1 MKCINF
7 KPLLTAIALIS
18 VLTVSAQ
25 KKNVLVKPTE
35 SDNVS
40 ANDIEKVHARIIEGL
55 SNLPTINLLD
65 SSNDGAEADY
75 IFQCTID
82 SISFY
87 PLKQTDG
94 SNKYNAE
101 VWMSTS
107 VSDAETNKVEFEQ
120 KVVAYSSLVLT
131 SYSDEKQAALSA
143 LSWIPEKIERNVWK
157 AFAVKGQILSIEE
170 VKKEKAAVVSVSV
183 GEQNGAAKKQSFDVY
198 LPDSK
203 LIDEN
208 GIQKPNKPI
217 GKVKVEDLG
226 DEISVCKVDKGGEEI
241 YKAFQEDPTQLTVY
255 SKGPSKGLIGDGKW
269 WAQVGAEYIW
279 ECNKA
284 KWVLEGIWDSAKSIG
299 KSTKDAGKEV
309 IDCF

>member
-7 KPLLTAIALIS
+7 KPLLTVIVLIS

-25 KKNVLVKPTE
+25 KKNVLVNPTE

-87 PLKQTDG
+87 PLKQADG

-101 VWMSTS
+101 IWMSTH
-107 VSDAETNKVEFEQ
+107 VYDAATNELIFDQ
-120 KVVAYSSLVLT
+120 DVAAYNSLVLT
-131 SYSDEKQAALSA
+131 TYTDKKQAALSA
-143 LSWIPEKIERNVWK
+143 LSWIPEKIERGVWK
-157 AFAVKGQILSIEE
+157 AFAIKGPLLSIEE
-170 VKKEKAAVVSVSV
+170 VKKDKAAVVSVSI
-183 GEQNGAAKKQSFDVY
+183 GEQNGAAAKQNFDVY

-203 LIDEN
+203 LLDEN

-226 DEISVCKVDKGGEEI
+226 DEISICKVDKGGDKI
-241 YKAFQEDPTQLTVY
+241 YTAYQEDPAQLTVY
-255 SKGPSKGLIGDGKW
+255 SKGPSKGLIGDGKY
-269 WAQVGAEYIW
+269 WAQVGAEYVW
-279 ECNKA
+279 ECNKV
-284 KWVLEGIWDSAKSIG
+284 KWVLEGIWDSATDLG
-299 KSTKDAGKEV
+299 KSTKDLGKEIV
-309 IDCF
+309 DCF